1 MTLAIT
7 LIGGPTALLEI
18 DGVSV
23 VTDPTFDQPEHS
35 CSVT

>member
-7 LIGGPTALLEI
+7 LIGGPAALLEI

-23 VTDPTFDQPEHS
+23 VTPE
-35 CSVT
+35 